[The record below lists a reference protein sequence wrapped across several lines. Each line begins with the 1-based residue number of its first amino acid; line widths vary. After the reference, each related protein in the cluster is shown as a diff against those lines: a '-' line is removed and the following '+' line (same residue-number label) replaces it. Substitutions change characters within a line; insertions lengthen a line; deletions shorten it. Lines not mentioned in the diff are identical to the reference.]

1 MQVSAFIEG
10 LGLLGP
16 GFKDWPQGAAV
27 LAGTL
32 PYASEPTRLP
42 PPAGL
47 PPAERRRTGP
57 CVKLALALGQQAA
70 AVSGMDAA
78 ALPTVFSASSGD
90 GQNYHLICEALASDD
105 PLISPTRFHN
115 SVHNAAAGYW
125 GIASGAMASSN
136 VLCARDGSF
145 GAGLLDAL
153 CQVAVDREA
162 CLLIAYDTDYPEP
175 LRSHRPIPDA
185 FGVAMVLLP
194 EPTARSLARI
204 DVTLTDAPASRMT
217 DPGLERLRQGIP
229 AARALPLLQALALGG
244 PSEVVID
251 YLDDLRLR
259 VATTPAAS
267 A

>member
-10 LGLLGP
+10 IGLLGP

-32 PYASEPTRLP
+32 PYASEPTGLP

-57 CVKLALALGQQAA
+57 SVKLALGLGQQAA
-70 AVSGMDAA
+70 AASGMDAA
-78 ALPTVFSASSGD
+78 ALPTIFTASSGD
-90 GQNYHLICEALASDD
+90 GHNYHMICEALASDD

-125 GIASGAMASSN
+125 GIASGAMAASN

-162 CLLIAYDTDYPEP
+162 CMLIAYDTDYPEP

-185 FGVAMVLLP
+185 FGLALVLLP
-194 EPTARSLARI
+194 EPTPRSLARL
-204 DVTLTDAPASRMT
+204 DVTLAEAPASRMA
-217 DPGLERLRQGIP
+217 DPALERLRQGVP

-244 PSEVVID
+244 PREVVID

-259 VATTPAAS
+259 VAVTPAA
-267 A
+267 AA

>member
-1 MQVSAFIEG
+1 MQASAFIAG
-10 LGLLGP
+10 IGLLGP
-16 GFKDWPQGAAV
+16 GFKDWPQGAAL

-32 PYASEPTRLP
+32 PYASEPTELP
-42 PPAGL
+42 APAGL
-47 PPAERRRTGP
+47 PAAERRRTGP

-70 AVSGMDAA
+70 AASGMDAA
-78 ALPTVFSASSGD
+78 ALPTVFAASSGD
-90 GQNYHLICEALASDD
+90 GHNYHVICETLASDD

-153 CQVAVDREA
+153 CQVVADREA

-194 EPTARSLARI
+194 EANARSLARI
-204 DVTLTDAPASRMT
+204 DVSLAEAPASRMT

-229 AARALPLLQALALGG
+229 AARALPLLQALALDG

-259 VATTPAAS
+259 VAITPAVA